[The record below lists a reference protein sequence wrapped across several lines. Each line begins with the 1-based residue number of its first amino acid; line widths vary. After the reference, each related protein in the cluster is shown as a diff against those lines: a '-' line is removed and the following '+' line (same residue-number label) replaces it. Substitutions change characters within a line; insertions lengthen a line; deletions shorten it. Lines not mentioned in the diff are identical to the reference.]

1 MITLTANQTKVL
13 VALATNT
20 TVETQPWVNTTQ
32 IADITGLTKL
42 VASGLVCSMIHKE
55 LLVSKKEK
63 TGSEYQ
69 YTVKGL
75 EAVAHLLPVVEESA
89 EVETKPKRKSSKP
102 SREYSVKITANEE
115 AVIKAV
121 AYNLYCEVNGKPELA
136 ESPEQV
142 QPWVY
147 VDDFA
152 NHANLTVRTTKGTL
166 GSLVKKGI
174 MFVDGYDQDNVC
186 GFTDEGFKLMKEVI
200 AK

>member
-32 IADITGLTKL
+32 IADITGLSKL

-75 EAVAHLLPVVEESA
+75 EAVAHLLAPVEEVA
-89 EVETKPKRKSSKP
+89 AKPKRKSSKP

-115 AVIKAV
+115 AMIKAV

-152 NHANLTVRTTKGTL
+152 AHANLTVKTAKGTL

-174 MFVDGYDQDNVC
+174 MFVDGYDHDNVC
-186 GFTDEGFKLMKEVI
+186 GFTDVGFELMKEVI